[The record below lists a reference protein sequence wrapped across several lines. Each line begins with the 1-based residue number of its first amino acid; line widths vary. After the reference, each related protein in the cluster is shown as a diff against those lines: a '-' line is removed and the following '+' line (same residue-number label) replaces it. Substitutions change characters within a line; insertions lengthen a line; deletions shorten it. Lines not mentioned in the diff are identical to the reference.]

1 MSISI
6 GTRVAGVGVYKNFGG
21 RRRGSVSQGLESG
34 GSLAM
39 LLIKILV
46 WMFLGTIC
54 LELAFILAGYGA
66 LASLVLFAFPKT
78 RRVAKVVFTRSMAQA
93 KTVVT
98 YPSRVTR

>member
-21 RRRGSVSQGLESG
+21 RRRGSVSQGLEYG
-34 GSLAM
+34 TSLGM
-39 LLIKILV
+39 LLVQILV

-54 LELAFILAGYGA
+54 LELALVIAVYGSLAA
-66 LASLVLFAFPKT
+66 LVLFAFPRT
-78 RRVAKVVFTRSMAQA
+78 RSAAKVVFTRSMAQA